1 MCCVMA
7 IVLCARTVCCSIY
20 MFGQLCDVQWNCHRF
35 DPVELKTIIKWWC
48 YCFVVMTKHGIV
60 FFVHSFM
67 TTLINKINKGRN
79 SGATTMAQPSV
90 SPPKHTHT
98 FELNTIFSGESI
110 NWCVSDTKFPDS
122 KNEFQFA
129 DESIGFLYCV
139 WSDAVLIG
147 CFAFIFFVLLFC
159 LLFVLHHVKLAHFLS
174 HPEKSAFLDI
184 IIKLRI
190 THLNAYARDLNK
202 RSHIKARIRT
212 TQSNSE
218 LINAARK
225 KNIILMNWNQLN
237 GSQSGVQVCTF
248 KIWPLFIVQHS
259 EN

>member
-1 MCCVMA
+1 MNPL
-7 IVLCARTVCCSIY
+7 IDVCPIQSFRIPK
-20 MFGQLCDVQWNCHRF
+20 MNSNLPMNLSD
-35 DPVELKTIIKWWC
+35 
-48 YCFVVMTKHGIV
+48 
-60 FFVHSFM
+60 FF
-67 TTLINKINKGRN
+67 T
-79 SGATTMAQPSV
+79 A
-90 SPPKHTHT
+90 
-98 FELNTIFSGESI
+98 
-110 NWCVSDTKFPDS
+110 
-122 KNEFQFA
+122 
-129 DESIGFLYCV
+129 
-139 WSDAVLIG
+139 SDAVLIG
-147 CFAFIFFVLLFC
+147 CLAFIFFVLLFC